1 MPLPNFLII
10 GVQKAGTSSIYEY
23 LKQHPDVYMSPLK
36 ETNFLSRDWSLEDPR
51 TQQQRNKQSRGSG
64 RQACIDSIEKY
75 RELFDGVTTETA
87 IGEASPNYL
96 FRSQKAIAQIQKYV
110 PDAKLIAILRNPVDR
125 AYSDYLMHIRE
136 EIQGESLSQQIA
148 RYHQHQ
154 SFTILKGFY
163 GQQLALYWQQLD
175 PTKIKVYLY
184 DDLCADSVGMMQDM
198 YDFIGVDPSFQVDVS
213 QRKQVAQIPKN
224 RWFNKL
230 LRTRNPVRTTVATAL
245 KQLFPEETRQQVRS
259 TVLSWNAQANQQ
271 VSLLSKGDRQQLLDI
286 YREDIHQLQDL
297 LDRDLSHWLT
307 A

>member
-36 ETNFLSRDWSLEDPR
+36 ETNFLSRDWSLEDPVK
-51 TQQQRNKQSRGSG
+51 QAQRNQQLRAQG
-64 RQACIDSIEKY
+64 RRDCVDSIEKY
-75 RELFDGVTTETA
+75 RDLFDGVTTETA

-110 PDAKLIAILRNPVDR
+110 PEAKLIAILRNPVDR
-125 AYSDYLMHIRE
+125 AYSDYLMHMRE
-136 EIQGESLSQQIA
+136 EIDDESLSQQIA
-148 RYHQHQ
+148 RYHHHQ

-163 GQQLALYWQQLD
+163 GQQLGLYWQQFD

-184 DDLCADSVGMMQDM
+184 DELCADPVGMMQNM

-213 QRKQVAQIPKN
+213 QRKQVAKIPKN
-224 RWFNKL
+224 RWFNQL
-230 LRTRNPVRTTVATAL
+230 LRTHNPVRTTAATTL
-245 KQLFPEETRQQVRS
+245 KQIFPEETRQRIRS
-259 TVLSWNAQANQQ
+259 SLLNWNAQDKKQ
-271 VSLLSKGDRQQLLDI
+271 VSLLSTGDRQKLLDI
-286 YREDIHQLQDL
+286 YRDDIHQLQDL
-297 LDRDLSHWLT
+297 LNRDLSHWLT